1 MCMKGRAMKTD
12 PRYLLANLYQ
22 TISKVWLLKMVVRQI
37 LSWEVYACI
46 NVLHEDHEDYQTRRY
61 SNPSYAFIQH
71 GRFDLRLENSW

>member
-1 MCMKGRAMKTD
+1 MKTD

-46 NVLHEDHEDYQTRRY
+46 NVLHEDHDMFKHGRY
-61 SNPSYAFIQH
+61 SNRSNAFIQH
-71 GRFDLRLENSW
+71 VRFDLFVVMSDVLLTV